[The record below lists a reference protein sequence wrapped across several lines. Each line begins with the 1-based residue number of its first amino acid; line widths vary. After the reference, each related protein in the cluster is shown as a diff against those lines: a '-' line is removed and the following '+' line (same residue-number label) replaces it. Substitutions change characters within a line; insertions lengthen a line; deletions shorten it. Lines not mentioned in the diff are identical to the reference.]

1 MNLLSINRSRA
12 TVVVGVDF
20 GTTFS
25 GFAFALMSK
34 PEDVQKV
41 YDWPD
46 LEPAGGHHYCKTQT
60 SLLYEADPSSGSY
73 LVKHLKEIR
82 SQRTEQIS
90 YGDHVL
96 GITNLLPQAS
106 AQETARRIEYYFLTL
121 FKLHLVGGD
130 SGSTSAAKLPEGL
143 TIRRVISDYLR
154 KLSEFIMTKV
164 QSCMGAYLTMEDI
177 QWCLTVPAIW
187 DDRSKQE
194 MKICASMAGMT
205 KGAECPLE
213 SADMASPH
221 PVIIVI
227 EPEAAS
233 FYCQTKVPLALS
245 TGDKFL
251 IVDVG
256 GGTVDLVLHEKIG
269 SGSGL
274 KVREVSPSSGGL
286 FGGSFVDKAFFEFLR
301 RKISCFEDFARAD
314 TDSILKLMGRW
325 DTIKRSFDGNMHFPY
340 DLELPARLATAWEK
354 HESSSN
360 RFSHIAGSYDAIEL
374 SLEDMR
380 SLFDPVVDE
389 IIKLIECKLIED
401 LRAMMVVG
409 GFSGSPYLVK
419 RINDEFSGR
428 VGIIVIPEEPGA
440 AICCGAVLFGLYG
453 ADLVCSR
460 RSKKT
465 YGIAISRRFYVT
477 DPPCLM
483 FQDDDGEEYC
493 NNVFSAYT
501 RINDEVPLEHRV
513 SRKVYPICKSQTEA
527 SIGLFSTADSN
538 PKYVCDPGV
547 TKEGT
552 FQVAFPSENE
562 LGEMPEILLS
572 IYFGRTLI
580 EVEAEGQNFRSVE
593 KFKMS
598 VTFEKTF
605 E

>member
-20 GTTFS
+20 GTKFS
-25 GFAFALMSK
+25 GFAFALTSK
-34 PEDVQKV
+34 PEDLHKV

-46 LEPAGGHHYCKTQT
+46 LGPAGGGHGCKTQT

-73 LVKHLKEIR
+73 ILEDWGYSAKVKHMKRIR

-96 GITNLLPQAS
+96 GITNLFPPVS
-106 AQETARRIEYYFLTL
+106 AQETARRMEYYFLTL
-121 FKLHLVGGD
+121 FKLHLVGGV

-164 QSCMGAYLTMEDI
+164 QSCMGAHLTMEDI

-187 DDRSKQE
+187 DNRSQQE

-205 KGAECPLE
+205 KGAECPRESADCPRE

-221 PVIIVI
+221 PVIFVI
-227 EPEAAS
+227 EPEAAA

-256 GGTVDLVLHEKIG
+256 EETVDLVLLEKIG

-274 KVREVSPSSGGL
+274 KVLEVSPSSGGL
-286 FGGSFVDKAFFEFLR
+286 FGGSFVDKAFFEFLS
-301 RKISCFEDFARAD
+301 RKISCFEDFARAN
-314 TDSILKLMGRW
+314 TDSILKLMGW
-325 DTIKRSFDGNMHFPY
+325 WETIKCSFDGNMHFPY
-340 DLELPARLATAWEK
+340 DLELPARLATAWE
-354 HESSSN
+354 SSSN
-360 RFSHIAGSYDAIEL
+360 RFSNIAGSYDAIEL

-389 IIKLIECKLIED
+389 IIKLIESRLIED

-409 GFSGSPYLVK
+409 DFSGSPYLVK

-428 VGIIVIPEEPGA
+428 VGIIVTPEEPGA
-440 AICCGAVLFGLYG
+440 TLCCGAVLFGLHG
-453 ADLVCSR
+453 ADQEV
-460 RSKKT
+460 KKT
-465 YGIAISRRFYVT
+465 AILV
-477 DPPCLM
+477 
-483 FQDDDGEEYC
+483 
-493 NNVFSAYT
+493 
-501 RINDEVPLEHRV
+501 
-513 SRKVYPICKSQTEA
+513 
-527 SIGLFSTADSN
+527 
-538 PKYVCDPGV
+538 
-547 TKEGT
+547 
-552 FQVAFPSENE
+552 
-562 LGEMPEILLS
+562 S

-580 EVEAEGQNFRSVE
+580 EVEAEGQNFSSVE

>member
-1 MNLLSINRSRA
+1 MVLA
-12 TVVVGVDF
+12 TMTLITLEVKSATLVVVGVDF

-25 GFAFALMSK
+25 GFAFALTSK
-34 PEDVQKV
+34 PEDVHKV

-46 LEPAGGHHYCKTQT
+46 LGPAGGGHYCKTQT
-60 SLLYEADPSSGSY
+60 SLLYEGDASSGSY
-73 LVKHLKEIR
+73 ILKDWGYSARVKHMKGIR

-96 GITNLLPQAS
+96 GITNLLSPVS
-106 AQETARRIEYYFLTL
+106 AQETARRMEYYFLTL
-121 FKLHLVGGD
+121 FKLHLAGGD

-154 KLSEFIMTKV
+154 KLSEFIITKV
-164 QSCMGAYLTMEDI
+164 QSCMGAHLTMEDI

-205 KGAECPLE
+205 KGAECPLD

-301 RKISCFEDFARAD
+301 RKISCFDDFARAN
-314 TDSILKLMGRW
+314 TDSIIKLM
-325 DTIKRSFDGNMHFPY
+325 
-340 DLELPARLATAWEK
+340 
-354 HESSSN
+354 
-360 RFSHIAGSYDAIEL
+360 GSYDAIEL

-380 SLFDPVVDE
+380 SLFDPVADE
-389 IIKLIECKLIED
+389 IIKLTESKLIED
-401 LRAMMVVG
+401 LRAMMIVG

-419 RINDEFSGR
+419 RINQEFSGR

-440 AICCGAVLFGLYG
+440 AICCGAVSFGLYG

-465 YGIAISRRFYVT
+465 YGIAISRQFYVT
-477 DPPCLM
+477 DPPRLM

-493 NNVFSAYT
+493 NNVFSVYT
-501 RINDEVPLEHRV
+501 KINDEVPLEHRV
-513 SRKVYPICKSQTEA
+513 SRKVYPICKSQTQA
-527 SIGLFSTADSN
+527 SIGLFSTADSI

-552 FQVAFPSENE
+552 FEVAFPSENE
-562 LGEMPEILLS
+562 LGEMPEILVS

-580 EVEAEGQNFRSVE
+580 EVEAEGQNFSSVE